1 MDVLREI
8 VYTDM
13 VSLFPKVYIYHKTL
27 PEESGQHFLAVE
39 VKTNGECV

>member
-1 MDVLREI
+1 MDILTGAVQTRL
-8 VYTDM
+8 
-13 VSLFPKVYIYHKTL
+13 VSFQSCTSTIKTL

>member
-1 MDVLREI
+1 MEVLIE
-8 VYTDM
+8 VVHTDT
-13 VSLFPKVYIYHKTL
+13 VSFFSKLYIYHKTL